1 MRVSFTKKEMRD
13 ALKKLNLMKRGDEY
27 DKEILL
33 VADLKKGV
41 LLVSRTADRVTMSVA
56 VPALFNN
63 EEAMRLDMSEL
74 DTALKGA
81 VCDVGVIDAN
91 DRGDGNFCAKF
102 LDDADEVSLQSAIR
116 YHVDDK
122 HDSDVIGSI
131 SVKGILLKVPLM
143 RVFPVMLPRNMTNR
157 SLMSFCRVKCE
168 GTRLNVMGVNI
179 TAGAWASEEIYD
191 DTGDFDCLLPYN
203 MVLVASKS
211 LDHDAPVSLSYGDD
225 VVKMQFDNITMSATR
240 NKEEFFKLQDLWDKQ
255 PTPET
260 TAIYNAE
267 ELLAAVKR
275 ISNVVKKTK
284 YKAISVDIQND
295 STVLTAFDDND
306 KALGKTSIGSVLTGN
321 PVSVRVNGEKLS
333 KMLIPLAASASTVKI
348 KVTKADKPLL
358 ITLTDYVENDY
369 RALLAPI
376 NKRK

>member
-81 VCDVGVIDAN
+81 VCDVGIIETN
-91 DRGDGNFCAKF
+91 DGGDGNFSAKF
-102 LDDADEVSLQSAIR
+102 LDDTDEVSLQSAIR
-116 YHVDDK
+116 YHNDDK
-122 HDSDVIGSI
+122 LDSDVIGSI
-131 SVKGILLKVPLM
+131 SVTGITLKVPMM
-143 RVFPVMLPRNMTNR
+143 RVFPVVLPHNKTQRH
-157 SLMSFCRVKCE
+157 LMSFCRVKCE
-168 GTRLNVMGVNI
+168 GTRLNVLGANSAAGV
-179 TAGAWASEEIYD
+179 WASEDAYD
-191 DTGDFDCLLPYN
+191 VGDFDCLLPYN
-203 MVLVASKS
+203 MALVASKS
-211 LDHDAPVSLSYGDD
+211 LDHNAPVALSYGEDF
-225 VVKMQFDNITMSATR
+225 VKMRFDNVTMSAPR
-240 NKEEFFKLQDLWDKQ
+240 NKEEFFKLQDLWGKQ

-260 TAIYNAE
+260 TVVCKTD

-275 ISNVVKKTK
+275 LNNVVKKTN
-284 YKAISVDIQND
+284 YKTISVDIQND

-306 KALGKTSIGSVLTGN
+306 KALGKTSIGSVLTGKT
-321 PVSVRVNGEKLS
+321 VSVRVNGEKLS

-348 KVTKADKPLL
+348 KVSKADKPLM
-358 ITLTDYVENDY
+358 ITLTDYAEDDY
-369 RALLAPI
+369 RGLLAPVSR
-376 NKRK
+376 RK